1 MLYGRGM
8 PRPKAEVTCWGN
20 KGQTAEANIRAQKKN
35 EAFLLGRGM
44 PRPYNTTAPQHKIP
58 NTK

>member
-44 PRPYNTTAPQHKIP
+44 PLPYNTTAPQH
-58 NTK
+58 